1 MLKLVGHSK
10 TKCISSQKTTKPPN
24 CLITITTSNV
34 IDQGT
39 ARVIAKS
46 ISYLLVKEK
55 KLP

>member
-10 TKCISSQKTTKPPN
+10 TKCISSQKTTKLSK

-39 ARVIAKS
+39 ARVIVKS

-55 KLP
+55 QLP